1 MNAVAELFRHAVAE
15 LDQTTATTRSVDS
28 WPSVPG
34 PAGPW
39 SSTTGELSV
48 KAAEP
53 SADVG
58 DADLLRTLFREHSRS
73 VLAYAQRLTGD
84 RFAAEDIVQETFL
97 KVWKNSAML
106 SEVRSVRGWLLT
118 IAHNI
123 FVDRA
128 RARSAR
134 PPEVADLPATL
145 TSGGD
150 PAQDV
155 VDNLTVYEAMA
166 TLSAEHR
173 AVLVQLHCLGR
184 SVSEAARE
192 LGIPEGTVKSR
203 SHHALRAFRRTIGS
217 DQKEPTG

>member
-1 MNAVAELFRHAVAE
+1 M
-15 LDQTTATTRSVDS
+15 
-28 WPSVPG
+28 
-34 PAGPW
+34 
-39 SSTTGELSV
+39 

-73 VLAYAQRLTGD
+73 VLAYAIRLTGD

-97 KVWKNSAML
+97 KVWKNSAL
-106 SEVRSVRGWLLT
+106 LPEVRSVRGWLLT

-134 PPEVADLPATL
+134 PPEVADLPPTL
-145 TSGGD
+145 TSGSD
-150 PAQDV
+150 HAQDV

-166 TLSAEHR
+166 TLTAEHR

-184 SVSEAARE
+184 TVSEAARE

-203 SHHALRAFRRTIGS
+203 SHHALRAFRRRIGS
-217 DQKEPTG
+217 DTKEPAG

>member
-1 MNAVAELFRHAVAE
+1 MNAVTELSRYVVAE
-15 LDQTTATTRSVDS
+15 VDQPTATACSVELV
-28 WPSVPG
+28 WSVPV
-34 PAGPW
+34 PAGPR
-39 SSTTGELSV
+39 SSTTGELTV
-48 KAAEP
+48 KAAES

-58 DADLLRTLFREHSRS
+58 DPDLLRTLFREHSRS
-73 VLAYAQRLTGD
+73 VLAYAQRMTND

-97 KVWKNSAML
+97 KVWKNASML

-123 FVDRA
+123 AVDKV

-134 PPEVADLPATL
+134 PPEVADLPPTL
-145 TSGGD
+145 STGGD
-150 PAQDV
+150 HAQDV

-184 SVSEAARE
+184 SVSEAAKE

-203 SHHALRAFRRTIGS
+203 SHHALRAFRRRIGS
-217 DQKEPTG
+217 DVKGPTG

>member
-1 MNAVAELFRHAVAE
+1 M
-15 LDQTTATTRSVDS
+15 
-28 WPSVPG
+28 
-34 PAGPW
+34 
-39 SSTTGELSV
+39 

-97 KVWKNSAML
+97 KVWRNAAML

-123 FVDRA
+123 VVDRA
-128 RARSAR
+128 RARSSR
-134 PPEVADLPATL
+134 PAEVAELPPAL
-145 TSGGD
+145 ASGTD
-150 PAQDV
+150 TAQSV

-166 TLSAEHR
+166 TLTAEHR

-217 DQKEPTG
+217 DAKEPTG